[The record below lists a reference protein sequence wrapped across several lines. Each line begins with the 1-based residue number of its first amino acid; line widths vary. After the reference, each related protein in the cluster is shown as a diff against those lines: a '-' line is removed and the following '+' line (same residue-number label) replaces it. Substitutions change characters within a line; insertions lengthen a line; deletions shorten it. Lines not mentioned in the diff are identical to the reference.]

1 MYGEERLSVCVFF
14 LVLGNDIL
22 TQDRRT
28 KRTVLKIARVRFVS
42 VATQQIWRRAEAD
55 RWTVM
60 LVLEC
65 SSRGNKLSVPF
76 IPEVEFLG

>member
-1 MYGEERLSVCVFF
+1 MYGERLSVCVFF

-22 TQDRRT
+22 TGQKN
-28 KRTVLKIARVRFVS
+28 KRTVLKIARVKVVFS
-42 VATQQIWRRAEAD
+42 VTTQIWRRAEAD

-76 IPEVEFLG
+76 IQKLNFLG